1 MRTIAFL
8 AMIMVGLAGCATTG
22 QSTTYG
28 NFTQSVPAAL
38 NQTMADDAAKQLV
51 AVYPPASTQLD
62 LQHATQDAFGVALVE
77 LLRIKG
83 YAVSEFKPAAQVTAA
98 TAVTN
103 EPANS
108 NKPLRYIVDQA
119 ESNLYRVT
127 LLVGNQSLTR
137 AYATAQNGTLYP
149 AGAWLRKE

>member
-1 MRTIAFL
+1 MRKIAFL
-8 AMIMVGLAGCATTG
+8 AVLAIGLAGCATIG
-22 QSTTYG
+22 PATTYG
-28 NFTQSVPAAL
+28 NFTQSVPAAF

-77 LLRIKG
+77 SLRIKG
-83 YAVSEFKPAAQVTAA
+83 YAILEFKPTAQVASI
-98 TAVTN
+98 VTN
-103 EPANS
+103 EPANTS
-108 NKPLRYIVDQA
+108 KPLRYVVDQA
-119 ESNLYRVT
+119 ESNLYRLT

-137 AYATAQNGTLYP
+137 AYATAQNGALYP